1 MENQTVS
8 LGLKSTNQVRGL
20 FHWQFISLTFIIM
33 IVAFLFYGCGT
44 SKAVKQNCQAVKK
57 AYEIQKPIQVRTSKN
72 DDRPEWTHK
81 TSYENDGNLYFT
93 GGFFNGSDYSVT
105 VRCANAEALK
115 VAIQSISQ
123 FIRAEFTEYVHG
135 SNVGAGGVD
144 RYVEDGI
151 ATFVDSLHMQGV
163 RQKEVYYEEIF
174 SRSVMQ
180 PTFNVFVML
189 EMGKSDYLHC
199 KAEVLR
205 RLRNKFSK
213 AGEKEA
219 KEKAERLLEE
229 LKQEAGRYGA

>member
-1 MENQTVS
+1 MGKLYNLS
-8 LGLKSTNQVRGL
+8 LNSKMAVMHCFYWKL
-20 FHWQFISLTFIIM
+20 ISLIIFG
-33 IVAFLFYGCGT
+33 IFLLTGCGT
-44 SKAVKQNCQAVKK
+44 SKTVKQARQAVKD
-57 AYEIQKPIQVRTSKN
+57 AYEVQKPIQVRTSKD

-81 TSYENDGNLYFT
+81 TSYEDDGNLYFT

-123 FIRAEFTEYVHG
+123 FIRAEFTQYVHG

-163 RQKEVYYEEIF
+163 RQKEVYYYEEIF
-174 SRSVMQ
+174 SPSVMQ

-189 EMGKSDYLHC
+189 EMGKADYLHC

-213 AGEKEA
+213 VGEKEA

-229 LKQEAGRYGA
+229 LKQEVRRYGA